1 MMDWPDEL
9 ALGCLAIFLALLSL
23 QAKGIFRPVTL
34 ATIGLML
41 GVVGLVALHLEREI
55 KEGLDGN

>member
-9 ALGCLAIFLALLSL
+9 TLGCLAIFFTLLSL
-23 QAKGIFRPVTL
+23 QLEGIFRPVTL